1 MKETNVT
8 FAGGNCAITMMRVGE
23 KLADRCAKQGLRIR
37 LNYVDLWTSDYLPPN
52 VDLVIEMFTYYK
64 NLKVPIISG
73 RPFLNGRGEGED
85 ELLEHIISKIREITL
100 Q

>member
-8 FAGGNCAITMMRVGE
+8 FAGGACGITMMRAGE
-23 KLADRCAKQGLRIR
+23 KLADLCAKQGLRIR
-37 LNYVDLWTSDYLPPN
+37 LSYVDLWTSDYLQPN
-52 VDLVIEMFTYYK
+52 VDLVIEMFAYYK

-73 RPFLNGRGEGED
+73 RPFLSGRGEK
-85 ELLEHIISKIREITL
+85 ELLEQIVSKIREITL